1 MYESKLV
8 KIGRITM
15 LFAIVANFLPA
26 IYVGIR
32 YGEMPSP
39 SIIGQL

>member
-32 YGEMPSP
+32 YGGS
-39 SIIGQL
+39 SITNGVSS